1 MFHTAWQE
9 CMITGLLPI
18 LIIYIAVQSAVQAT
32 ATIKDRDPPRH
43 ANENDGIRADTH
55 QCLQERVVLT
65 PAGAWQL
72 VPNAR
77 IDDKSASESAEGP
90 RMSISWGTKC
100 TKLRADGGIDGQW
113 GHLRTGRPAS
123 VPRGIMRRVR
133 RRARKAKRC

>member
-1 MFHTAWQE
+1 MRYRQPQLSK
-9 CMITGLLPI
+9 IGI
-18 LIIYIAVQSAVQAT
+18 LQDT
-32 ATIKDRDPPRH
+32 L
-43 ANENDGIRADTH
+43 IRTTESEQTLINAYKR
-55 QCLQERVVLT
+55 EGVLT

-100 TKLRADGGIDGQW
+100 TKLRADGSIDGQW